1 MVPDL
6 RIFEKVLKQKTGF
19 ILELESKK
27 VIKIE

>member
-6 RIFEKVLKQKTGF
+6 RIFEKVLKQKPGF
-19 ILELESKK
+19 ILIVESKK